1 MAEPDWKLRPAR
13 DHGLS
18 PRARL
23 SSLGREPGL
32 VGLALQALW
41 RLGVRLWLRLY
52 HRLEVTGTEHLPKP
66 PFVLVANHT
75 SHLDALVL
83 GACLRGERARVA
95 HALAAGE
102 VFFGSTACAVFS
114 AYALGA
120 LPVWRG
126 RAATRALSTMRER
139 LVEDRLVYLL
149 FPEGTRARD
158 GVMAPFKAGLGVL
171 VAGTSVPVVPALIE
185 GAFAAWPAARSWPRR
200 GRVALRIGKPMTFQD
215 AAHDSAGWARVAAET
230 EAAVRGLL

>member
-1 MAEPDWKLRPAR
+1 VADEPWKLRPAR

-23 SSLGREPGL
+23 ASLGREPGL
-32 VGLALQALW
+32 VGLAMQAAW
-41 RLGVRLWLRLY
+41 RRAVRLWLRGF
-52 HRLEVTGTEHLPKP
+52 HRLEVVGADHLPPP

-102 VFFGSTACAVFS
+102 VFFGSAAGAAFS

-120 LPVWRG
+120 LPIWRG
-126 RAATRALSTMRER
+126 RTSTRAIKTLRER
-139 LVEDRLVYLL
+139 LIEDRLVYLL

-158 GVMAPFKAGLGVL
+158 GVMGKFQAGLGAL
-171 VAGTSVPVVPALIE
+171 VAGTDAKVVPAFID
-185 GAFAAWPAARSWPRR
+185 GAFAAWPPSRRWPRPAPV
-200 GRVALRIGKPMTFQD
+200 RVRIGAPLCFAD
-215 AAHDSAGWARVAAET
+215 AAHDAKGWAQVAARS
-230 EAAVRGLL
+230 EAAVRALG

>member
-1 MAEPDWKLRPAR
+1 MADFSWKLRPAR

-23 SSLGREPGL
+23 ASLGREPGL
-32 VGLALQALW
+32 VGLAMQAVW
-41 RLGVRLWLRLY
+41 RRGVRLWLRGF
-52 HRLEVTGTEHLPKP
+52 HRLEVLGAENLPPP

-102 VFFGSTACAVFS
+102 VFFGSAAGAAFS

-120 LPVWRG
+120 LPIWRG
-126 RAATRALSTMRER
+126 RTTARALSTLRER
-139 LVEDRLVYLL
+139 LSEDRLVYLL

-158 GVMAPFKAGLGVL
+158 GVMGKFQAGLGAL
-171 VAGTSVPVVPALIE
+171 VAGTAVPVVPAYIE
-185 GAFAAWPAARSWPRR
+185 GAFHAWPPSRRWPRPAR
-200 GRVALRIGKPMTFQD
+200 VRVRIGPPLPFADTAHDAKGWVRVATT
-215 AAHDSAGWARVAAET
+215 S
-230 EAAVRGLL
+230 EAAVRALG